1 VWGKRKITTFK
12 LLRGRK
18 TTAFSF
24 WRQKLKGADILLISI
39 DLGYGYTKAISE
51 KSRIIFPSV
60 LAPAQ
65 ESGLDYGKSY
75 GHVLEY
81 RRPGEVHKQVV
92 FVGELARKEGRAAR
106 VSLSRDKFRQDETV
120 LYALSAAYL
129 AGAEK
134 QVSLAVGLPLD
145 YYRLQKEET
154 ENFLRSVNAYVSV
167 DGGPERYI
175 SFSSVKVLPQ
185 AVGALYAQSDLPR
198 KGLLGVIDIGFC
210 TTDCILVEC
219 LPEDVVL
226 LKSYTLSLDTAVSTA
241 VKLFRNKITEATG
254 IPLSPVNAFELWV
267 SKEREITVQGRPVD
281 TGAMMD
287 YARREVGKALAQAVL
302 AAWSEKADLLRGV
315 LLCGGG
321 ALEFRDEIT
330 TLLPQA
336 EVAPDPQWA
345 NAMGFYRLAGGCI
358 HPESQKRQ
366 GFEGKN
372 DGQVYTP
379 GVYTS

>member
-1 VWGKRKITTFK
+1 LF
-12 LLRGRK
+12 
-18 TTAFSF
+18 
-24 WRQKLKGADILLISI
+24 ISI

-51 KSRIIFPSV
+51 KNRAIFPSV

-65 ESGLDYGKSY
+65 ESGLNYGKSY

-81 RRPGEVHKQVV
+81 RKPGEMNKQAV

-106 VSLSRDKFRQDETV
+106 VSLSRDKFKQDETI
-120 LYALSAAYL
+120 LYALTAAYL
-129 AGAEK
+129 TGAEK
-134 QVSLAVGLPLD
+134 QVNLAVGLPLD
-145 YYRLQKEET
+145 YYRLRKQET
-154 ENFLRSVNAYVSV
+154 ENFLRSVSAHVSV
-167 DGGPERYI
+167 DGGPEKYI
-175 SFSSVKVLPQ
+175 SFTSVKVLPQ
-185 AVGALYAQSDLPR
+185 AVGALYAQKNLPD

-254 IPLSPVNAFELWV
+254 TPLSPVNAFELWV
-267 SKEREITVQGRPVD
+267 NGEREITVQGRPVN
-281 TGAMMD
+281 TGAMID
-287 YARREVGKALAQAVL
+287 YARREVGKALVQAVL

-321 ALEFRDEIT
+321 ALEFQDEIK
-330 TLLPQA
+330 TLLPQS
-336 EVAPDPQWA
+336 EVVSEPQWA

-358 HPESQKRQ
+358 HPESQERQ

-372 DGQVYTP
+372 EGQVYTP
-379 GVYTS
+379 GVNTV